1 MPDEASTRDHIQKH
15 ADAVARGDMAAVV
28 ADFSLAQ
35 AASIRRQN
43 GRKAARAYSGCLR
56 VGPSRERGNRHPPD
70 ERHVELT
77 PMSVA
82 APR

>member
-56 VGPSRERGNRHPPD
+56 VGPREN
-70 ERHVELT
+70 
-77 PMSVA
+77 A
-82 APR
+82 ATDIRQTSGMLS